1 MNLAGS
7 RSSSFLSH
15 PPAFLLRPL
24 EVPQP
29 QTPGALKRFAEMT
42 RPQMRTIFR
51 SELVWQGNNKL
62 GSLRQ
67 SNCVWRVANWAV
79 HAYLRLWNS
88 GRGFSYAR
96 NSKGLH
102 AVYTVVESFQRGILS
117 QAVALNPPSSLTPA
131 TADSVSRKEI
141 VLTQR
146 YCPGF
151 RTRGFTIGQVRRGW
165 TQSLR

>member
-1 MNLAGS
+1 MSNGRVTPTRGYESGETSQKSGNRKAGG
-7 RSSSFLSH
+7 R
-15 PPAFLLRPL
+15 
-24 EVPQP
+24 
-29 QTPGALKRFAEMT
+29 
-42 RPQMRTIFR
+42 
-51 SELVWQGNNKL
+51 LVWRCNNKL

-67 SNCVWRVANWAV
+67 SNRVWSVANWTGYA
-79 HAYLRLWNS
+79 HLCLWYF

-96 NSKGLH
+96 DLESLH
-102 AVYTVVESFQRGILS
+102 AVCAVVESFHRAILS
-117 QAVALNPPSSLTPA
+117 QPAPPSSIISNNLA

-141 VLTQR
+141 VLIQR

>member
-1 MNLAGS
+1 MSNGRVRPTRRYESGETSQKSGNRNAGG
-7 RSSSFLSH
+7 R
-15 PPAFLLRPL
+15 
-24 EVPQP
+24 
-29 QTPGALKRFAEMT
+29 
-42 RPQMRTIFR
+42 
-51 SELVWQGNNKL
+51 LVWRCNNKL

-67 SNCVWRVANWAV
+67 SNSVWSVANWAGYA
-79 HAYLRLWNS
+79 HLCLWYF

-96 NSKGLH
+96 DLESLH
-102 AVYTVVESFQRGILS
+102 AICAVVESFHRAILIP
-117 QAVALNPPSSLTPA
+117 ARPPPSSIISNNPA